1 MPGQRFTVQLNPDDL
16 AVSDFAAALFRP
28 GGESAD
34 RGERKDAPG
43 AEHHGARDGKEA
55 ARQRSGRD
63 RAGRAAG
70 AATGRSYAFR
80 RS

>member
-16 AVSDFAAALFRP
+16 AVSDFAAALSHP
-28 GGESAD
+28 AGDGEPAD
-34 RGERKDAPG
+34 RRSVPG
-43 AEHHGARDGKEA
+43 AEHHGARDGREA

>member
-1 MPGQRFTVQLNPDDL
+1 MPGRRFTVQLNPDDL
-16 AVSDFAAALFRP
+16 AMSDFAAALGRP
-28 GGESAD
+28 AGDTAD
-34 RGERKDAPG
+34 RKDTPG
-43 AEHHGARDGKEA
+43 AEHHGARDSREA

-70 AATGRSYAFR
+70 AGTGRSYAFR